1 MSNRNTMNEEKKI
14 PFKKDI
20 DKELEALLKS
30 HKTVIK
36 VIGAGGAGNNTV
48 SRLLEAGIDDVQ
60 TYAINTD
67 AQDLLFTNADHK
79 ILIGRE
85 VTSGLGAGSDPKVG
99 EHSAVENEN
108 ELRTIVSDADLVFVT
123 CGLGGGTGTGSA
135 PIIAELAREA
145 GALTIS
151 ITTLPF
157 SEEGEMRR
165 NNAEYGL
172 ERLRKNSDTLI
183 VIENDKLLEI
193 DPDVSLDEA
202 FHVADEILVNAV
214 KGITELVTQKG
225 LVNLDFADIRTI
237 MKDGGTALIGM
248 AESESP
254 DRAID
259 AVEKAVANPLIDL
272 KIDGAKSALL
282 NITGGKD
289 MTIKDAKTAMH
300 TLARKL
306 DKSAKIIWGARI
318 NPDLDKKVSVMV
330 LATGLNEEM
339 IPSNVELVS
348 YVNESKKSDK
358 ETPYGSNTSSQVL
371 DEENDNSNE
380 NSNTNDAQTVDE
392 EKPNSSKKIFSEIM
406 EEESDADLK
415 ILSDAIMELQENIAD
430 SDQWEELR
438 KASSSLAGTA
448 QMFDFDDIS
457 KTMSLAEDFLASIIY
472 KNLFFEQI
480 LELYMDLVNHLQ
492 LMIRNEEDSMQWA
505 QEFNIKADSLA
516 KSIRSNDIS
525 TKEDFVNELE
535 KINKDMDK
543 HLVESGYAA
552 ESGPDA
558 PKGSEMDSE
567 KTSKDISNVNDAMQY
582 VKSLLHKGENPSK

>member
-1 MSNRNTMNEEKKI
+1 MKEDKKI
-14 PFKKDI
+14 TFQSDT

-36 VIGAGGAGNNTV
+36 VIGTGGAGNNTI

-85 VTSGLGAGSDPKVG
+85 ITSGLGAGSDPKVG
-99 EHSAVENEN
+99 EDSAVENEN
-108 ELRTIVSDADLVFVT
+108 EIKAIVSDADLVFVT

-135 PIIAELAREA
+135 PIIAELAKEA

-157 SEEGEMRR
+157 SEEGVMRR

-172 ERLRKNSDTLI
+172 ERLKKNSDTLI

-202 FHVADEILVNAV
+202 FRVADDVLVNAV

-282 NITGGKD
+282 NITGGRD
-289 MTIKDAKTAMH
+289 MTIRDAKTAMH

-318 NPDLDKKVSVMV
+318 SPDLDKKVYVMV
-330 LATGLNEEM
+330 LATGLSNDM

-348 YVNESKKSDK
+348 YESNSKKLVKKTS
-358 ETPYGSNTSSQVL
+358 YGTKTSSQLL
-371 DEENDNSNE
+371 DEENDNESSSTKTE
-380 NSNTNDAQTVDE
+380 AQSVDE
-392 EKPNSSKKIFSEIM
+392 EKLNSSKKIFSEIM

-415 ILSDAIMELQENIAD
+415 ILSDVIMELQENITD

-457 KTMSLAEDFLASIIY
+457 KTMNLAEDFLASIIY
-472 KNLFFEQI
+472 KDLFFEQV
-480 LELYMDLVNHLQ
+480 LELFTDIPNHLQ
-492 LMIRNEEDSMQWA
+492 LMIRNEADSMKWA
-505 QEFNIKADSLA
+505 QEFKVKADLLA

-525 TKEDFVNELE
+525 TKEDFVKELE

-543 HLVESGYAA
+543 HLVESGYDT
-552 ESGPDA
+552 ESGPASTGDS
-558 PKGSEMDSE
+558 KMDSE
-567 KTSKDISNVNDAMQY
+567 KTSKDVSNVNDAMQY
-582 VKSLLHKGENPSK
+582 VKSLLRKDENPSK